1 MTKMV
6 LVIYESFIGTL
17 STFIHINTIM
27 HSCVHISVI
36 PHCPKFQHLFIYSSS
51 CQRNNVTS
59 TILYNLHHT
68 TSPLCLFLFYWHLYI
83 VYSLEQCYFILEI
96 HVFQQLLCYY
106 YFILSFTSWIPVK
119 ASYFWATVRSNRSL
133 LSTEFSS
140 ICHTTYQFIFM
151 YTPKKYFTNDYRVNS
166 CFSEIWDG
174 IYSCKCCW
182 PEPFNSFLRPFK
194 AVFIV
199 TDIKTTW

>member
-27 HSCVHISVI
+27 HSCVHISVNS
-36 PHCPKFQHLFIYSSS
+36 HCPKFQHLFIYSSS

-96 HVFQQLLCYY
+96 HVFQQLLCHY
-106 YFILSFTSWIPVK
+106 YFILSFTSWIPVTFGLLLEVIVLYCPQNSL
-119 ASYFWATVRSNRSL
+119 AFVIQHINSYLCIHLKSISL
-133 LSTEFSS
+133 MTIE
-140 ICHTTYQFIFM
+140 
-151 YTPKKYFTNDYRVNS
+151 
-166 CFSEIWDG
+166 
-174 IYSCKCCW
+174 
-182 PEPFNSFLRPFK
+182 
-194 AVFIV
+194 
-199 TDIKTTW
+199 